1 MDRDR
6 PLASHRAA
14 RYPGSMPIANAP
26 AAEVAIN
33 EPLIRRLLRAQHPDL
48 ADRPLRIAA
57 QGWDNVLARLGDDL
71 VVRLPRRALAATLIQ
86 HEQRWLPELATRLPL
101 PVPAPVR
108 LGTAGD
114 GYPWSW
120 SICPW
125 FAGTTAAEAEPTDAD
140 AAAEAIAAFLT
151 ALHRPA
157 PEAAPVNAY
166 RGVPL
171 GARAAFVES
180 GLELLGSAVDQR
192 RVRAR
197 WADACRASPHTGP
210 PVWLHGDLHPANVIV
225 RDGAIAAVVDF
236 GDVTRGDPATDLSV
250 AWMLFAPAARRRF
263 RCALGG
269 VDEHTWQR
277 AAGNALAHALACLA
291 RSADAPIIAGIGR
304 RTLEAVLADA

>member
-1 MDRDR
+1 
-6 PLASHRAA
+6 
-14 RYPGSMPIANAP
+14 MPTANAP
-26 AAEVAIN
+26 AAEVAID
-33 EPLIRRLLRAQHPDL
+33 EALFRRLLRAQHPDL
-48 ADRPLRIAA
+48 ADRPLRIVAE
-57 QGWDNVLARLGDDL
+57 GWDNVLARLGDEL
-71 VVRLPRRALAATLIQ
+71 VVRLPRRALAATLIE

-108 LGTAGD
+108 IGAPGD

-125 FAGTTAAEAEPTDAD
+125 FAGTSAAGSPFRDAD
-140 AAAEAIAAFLT
+140 AAADALAAFLT

-157 PEAAPVNAY
+157 PETAPTNPY

-171 GARAAFVES
+171 PARTALVDS
-180 GLELLGSAVDQR
+180 YLELLESAVDQR

-197 WADACRASPHTGP
+197 WAEACRIPPHAGP

-236 GDVTRGDPATDLSV
+236 GDVTRGDPATDLSI

-263 RCALGG
+263 RAALGD
-269 VDEHTWQR
+269 VDEPTWRR

-304 RTLEAVLADA
+304 RTLAAVLADD